1 MSMQHFPVNDVK
13 VYQLNICD
21 ALGHH
26 DECVG
31 MDTLSVEFHEIG
43 MVVCNC
49 RCHGNPESEPN

>member
-1 MSMQHFPVNDVK
+1 MQHVPVNDVK
-13 VYQLNICD
+13 IYQLNICD
-21 ALGHH
+21 ALGNH

-31 MDTLSVEFHEIG
+31 MDTLSVGFHEIG

>member
-1 MSMQHFPVNDVK
+1 MSIQCVPVTDVK

-21 ALGHH
+21 ALGDH

-31 MDTLSVEFHEIG
+31 MDTLSVGFHEIG

-49 RCHGNPESEPN
+49 RRYRKTESEPN